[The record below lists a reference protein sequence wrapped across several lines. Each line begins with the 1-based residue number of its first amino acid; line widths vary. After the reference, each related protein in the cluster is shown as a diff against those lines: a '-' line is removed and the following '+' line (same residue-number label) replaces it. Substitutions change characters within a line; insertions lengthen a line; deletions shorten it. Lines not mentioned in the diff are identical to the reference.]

1 MLATYC
7 GLPLTLVR
15 PHYMTCDGET
25 WVTGVS
31 HGHGVPQNRTPT
43 YAFSDLLKTTS
54 GAHHRN
60 WQSHSSHLKLP
71 HVFKFNLHS

>member
-15 PHYMTCDGET
+15 HHYMTCDGET

-31 HGHGVPQNRTPT
+31 HSHGVPQNRTPT

-54 GAHHRN
+54 GA
-60 WQSHSSHLKLP
+60 QCPPQELAISFMYAAP
-71 HVFKFNLHS
+71 